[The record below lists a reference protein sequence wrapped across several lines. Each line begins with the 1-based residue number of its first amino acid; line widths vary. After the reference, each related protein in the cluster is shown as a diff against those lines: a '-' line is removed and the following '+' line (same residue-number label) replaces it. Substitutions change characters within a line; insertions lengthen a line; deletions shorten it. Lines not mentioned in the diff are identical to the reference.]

1 MKHLSNADRCLAKI
15 INEIGSYSIKI
26 RDDSFQSLIE
36 AITYQQ
42 LTGRAANTIYKM
54 VLSVL

>member
-1 MKHLSNADRCLAKI
+1 MKHLSNADRYLAKI

-42 LTGRAANTIYKM
+42 LTGRAANTIYKT